1 MATGGTKPPTRAA
14 SAARATDPVSDK
26 PAVPAPAESPAPAA
40 VVSPA
45 PAVERPV
52 ERPPQPPAGRAPET
66 APQPASVSDRAPTD
80 KRPSTGYLGALWIVA
95 PLMPGLAAVVTVG
108 TYLFLP
114 TIAGVEPPTPPAYP
128 AWALIA
134 GLGATAVVW
143 FGGAFP
149 GRALVS
155 APRAQLRLYAELLER
170 TRSLRDRASTVVPGS
185 PEERAAVEEAR
196 THIEYATQELE
207 RDGSGPALRW
217 ALASGYMSV
226 LRALHRADE
235 ALIIV
240 EPTDAAVGDAL
251 HDALSL
257 EGSAIGN
264 RERLIDIVRISMHRL
279 SPGSAAAFMAA
290 VSDAPPDDKDRLS
303 ENQARE
309 ALREVRHAINEFRD
323 DRHDGLIRARNRL
336 IWTMLA
342 VGITTYLLLSL
353 ALVAGVPVK
362 YIQSVAVLYLVGAIV
377 GLFNRLRIE
386 AGQSSAVED
395 FGLSQARLV
404 VTPLVS
410 GLAAVAGVYLIAAA
424 PALLPSSAT
433 GAGAP
438 PALATVFD
446 LTANPISL
454 IYAAIFGL
462 APGSLTSRLTT
473 ASARLERDLQSTEA
487 ASPGAS
493 APDPGANP

>member
-1 MATGGTKPPTRAA
+1 MPSSRPTPA
-14 SAARATDPVSDK
+14 K
-26 PAVPAPAESPAPAA
+26 EPAVADPPPVASEPAPVVPVPAA
-40 VVSPA
+40 VVPD
-45 PAVERPV
+45 
-52 ERPPQPPAGRAPET
+52 PPPESAEPPRAPRR
-66 APQPASVSDRAPTD
+66 S
-80 KRPSTGYLGALWIVA
+80 STGYLGALWIIA
-95 PLMPGLAAVVTVG
+95 PLMAGLAAVVTIG

-114 TIAGVEPPTPPAYP
+114 TAAGVVPPTPAYP
-128 AWALIA
+128 MTALVV
-134 GLGATAVVW
+134 GVVATAVVW
-143 FGGAFP
+143 FGGAYFA
-149 GRALVS
+149 RALVS

-170 TRSLRDRASTVVPGS
+170 TRSLRDRVTTIEPAS
-185 PEERAAVEEAR
+185 PEERAAAEEAR
-196 THIEYATQELE
+196 AHIDYATEELE
-207 RDGSGPALRW
+207 GDGSGPALRW

-240 EPTDAAVGDAL
+240 EPADAAVGDAL

-264 RERLIDIVRISMHRL
+264 RERLIDIVRIAMHRL

-290 VSDAPPDDKDRLS
+290 VTDAPVHEEERIS

-336 IWTMLA
+336 VWTMLA
-342 VGITTYLLLSL
+342 VGVTTYLLLSL
-353 ALVAGVPVK
+353 ALVAAVPVI
-362 YIQSVAVLYLVGAIV
+362 YIQTVAVLYLIGAIV

-410 GLAAVAGVYLIAAA
+410 GLAAVAGVYLIAVA
-424 PALLPSSAT
+424 PVLLPT
-433 GAGAP
+433 GTTDLPTP
-438 PALATVFD
+438 PTLQEVFD
-446 LTANPISL
+446 LAANPMAL
-454 IYAAIFGL
+454 VYAAIFGL
-462 APGSLTSRLTT
+462 APGSLTSRLAM
-473 ASARLERDLQSTEA
+473 ASARLEKDLQSTEA
-487 ASPGAS
+487 ASPGTS
-493 APDPGANP
+493 ATDAGSNG

>member
-1 MATGGTKPPTRAA
+1 MPSPRPGRAPA
-14 SAARATDPVSDK
+14 PEPRGPDPAPSVAPDPV
-26 PAVPAPAESPAPAA
+26 PAAPAAPASAPAA
-40 VVSPA
+40 VTPA
-45 PAVERPV
+45 PEHVET
-52 ERPPQPPAGRAPET
+52 EPE
-66 APQPASVSDRAPTD
+66 PRRS
-80 KRPSTGYLGALWIVA
+80 STGYLGALWIIA

-114 TIAGVEPPTPPAYP
+114 TLTGVEPPTPPAYP
-128 AWALIA
+128 GLALIA
-134 GLGATAVVW
+134 GLGATALVW
-143 FGGAFP
+143 FGGAFLAK
-149 GRALVS
+149 ALVS

-170 TRSLRDRASTVVPGS
+170 TRSLRDRSSTGTPVS
-185 PEERAAVEEAR
+185 PEDHPAAEEAR
-196 THIEYATQELE
+196 THVAYATEELE
-207 RDGSGPALRW
+207 GEGAGPALRW

-279 SPGSAAAFMAA
+279 SPGSAVSFMAA
-290 VSDAPPDDKDRLS
+290 VTGAPANDAERINEK
-303 ENQARE
+303 QARE
-309 ALREVRHAINEFRD
+309 ALREVRHALNEFRD
-323 DRHDGLIRARNRL
+323 DRHEGLIRARNRL

-342 VGITTYLLLSL
+342 VGVTTYLLLSL
-353 ALVAGVPVK
+353 ALVAGVSVK
-362 YIQSVAVLYLVGAIV
+362 HIQTAAILYLVGAIV

-410 GLAAVAGVYLIAAA
+410 GLAAVAGVYLIAAL
-424 PALLPSSAT
+424 PVLLPNGSE
-433 GAGAP
+433 P
-438 PALATVFD
+438 PATAPVLSEVFD
-446 LTANPISL
+446 LATNSMAL

-462 APGSLTSRLTT
+462 APSTLTSRLSM
-473 ASARLERDLQSTEA
+473 ASARLEKDLQSTEA
-487 ASPGAS
+487 ASPSAAS
-493 APDPGANP
+493 DDTGGVG

>member
-1 MATGGTKPPTRAA
+1 
-14 SAARATDPVSDK
+14 
-26 PAVPAPAESPAPAA
+26 
-40 VVSPA
+40 
-45 PAVERPV
+45 
-52 ERPPQPPAGRAPET
+52 
-66 APQPASVSDRAPTD
+66 
-80 KRPSTGYLGALWIVA
+80 
-95 PLMPGLAAVVTVG
+95 MPGLAAVVTVG

-114 TIAGVEPPTPPAYP
+114 TAAGVEPPTPEYP
-128 AWALIA
+128 STALVV
-134 GLGATAVVW
+134 GLLATAIVW
-143 FGGAFP
+143 FGGAIV

-170 TRSLRDRASTVVPGS
+170 TRSLRDRVTTVEPAS
-185 PEERAAVEEAR
+185 PEERGATEEAR
-196 THIEYATQELE
+196 THIYYATEELQGV
-207 RDGSGPALRW
+207 GSGPALRW

-226 LRALHRADE
+226 LRSLHRADE

-264 RERLIDIVRISMHRL
+264 RERLIDIVRIAMHRL
-279 SPGSAAAFMAA
+279 SPGSAASFMAA
-290 VSDAPPDDKDRLS
+290 VSDQPADDKERLN

-309 ALREVRHAINEFRD
+309 ALREVRHALNEFRD

-336 IWTMLA
+336 VWTMLA
-342 VGITTYLLLSL
+342 VGVTTYLLLSL

-362 YIQSVAVLYLVGAIV
+362 YIQSVAVLYLIGAIV

-410 GLAAVAGVYLIAAA
+410 GLAAVAGVYLIAAL
-424 PALLPSSAT
+424 PVLLPNGST
-433 GAGAP
+433 P
-438 PALATVFD
+438 PATLPKLETVFD
-446 LTANPISL
+446 ITTNPISL
-454 IYAAIFGL
+454 VYAAIFGL
-462 APGSLTSRLTT
+462 APSQLTSRLMF
-473 ASARLERDLQSTEA
+473 ASTRLEKDLQSTEA
-487 ASPGAS
+487 ASPGIGS
-493 APDPGANP
+493 KDTEGEG

>member
-1 MATGGTKPPTRAA
+1 MPSSR
-14 SAARATDPVSDK
+14 
-26 PAVPAPAESPAPAA
+26 PAPAIEPPGPD
-40 VVSPA
+40 PA
-45 PAVERPV
+45 PAVPDPV
-52 ERPPQPPAGRAPET
+52 PVSRAPVPVAAT
-66 APQPASVSDRAPTD
+66 PVTQPVQ
-80 KRPSTGYLGALWIVA
+80 RPRGSSTGYLGALWIIA

-114 TIAGVEPPTPPAYP
+114 TAAGVEPPTPLYP
-128 AWALIA
+128 STALLV
-134 GLGATAVVW
+134 GLVVTTIVW
-143 FGGAFP
+143 FGGAIA

-170 TRSLRDRASTVVPGS
+170 ARSLNDRVMTVEPAA
-185 PEERAAVEEAR
+185 PEEKTAAEEAR
-196 THIEYATQELE
+196 THIYYTTEELQGA
-207 RDGSGPALRW
+207 GSGPALRW

-226 LRALHRADE
+226 LRSLHRADE

-264 RERLIDIVRISMHRL
+264 RERLIDIVRIAMHRL
-279 SPGSAAAFMAA
+279 SPGSAAVFMSA
-290 VSDAPPDDKDRLS
+290 VSDKPVDDKDRLN

-309 ALREVRHAINEFRD
+309 ALREVRHALNEFRD

-336 IWTMLA
+336 VWTMLA
-342 VGITTYLLLSL
+342 VGVTTYLLLSL
-353 ALVAGVPVK
+353 AIVAGVPVK
-362 YIQSVAVLYLVGAIV
+362 YIQSIAALYLIGAIV

-410 GLAAVAGVYLIAAA
+410 GLAAVAGVYLIAAL
-424 PALLPSSAT
+424 PALLPNGAT
-433 GAGAP
+433 PVPTP
-438 PALATVFD
+438 PNLETVFD
-446 LTANPISL
+446 ITANPISL
-454 IYAAIFGL
+454 VYAAIFGL
-462 APGSLTSRLTT
+462 APSQLTSRLMF
-473 ASARLERDLQSTEA
+473 ASTRLEKDIQSTEA
-487 ASPGAS
+487 ASPGT
-493 APDPGANP
+493 DGTDTGGNG

>member
-1 MATGGTKPPTRAA
+1 MPSSR
-14 SAARATDPVSDK
+14 
-26 PAVPAPAESPAPAA
+26 PAPATEPPGPG
-40 VVSPA
+40 PA
-45 PAVERPV
+45 PAVPDPAPVIGDPAPVATPAAQPVARP
-52 ERPPQPPAGRAPET
+52 R
-66 APQPASVSDRAPTD
+66 SS
-80 KRPSTGYLGALWIVA
+80 STGYLGALWIIA
-95 PLMPGLAAVVTVG
+95 PLMPGLAAIVTVA

-114 TIAGVEPPTPPAYP
+114 TVADSAAPAYP
-128 AWALIA
+128 TTAIVVGLVVTAIAWL
-134 GLGATAVVW
+134 
-143 FGGAFP
+143 GGAFV

-170 TRSLRDRASTVVPGS
+170 TRSLLDRAETVEAVS
-185 PEERAAVEEAR
+185 PQERAAADEAR
-196 THIEYATQELE
+196 THIYYATEELQGV
-207 RDGSGPALRW
+207 GSGPALRW
-217 ALASGYMSV
+217 AMASGYMSV
-226 LRALHRADE
+226 LRSLHRADE

-240 EPTDAAVGDAL
+240 EPADAAVGDAL

-257 EGSAIGN
+257 EGSAVGN
-264 RERLIDIVRISMHRL
+264 RERLIDIVRIAMHRL

-290 VSDAPPDDKDRLS
+290 VTDRADDDKERLN

-336 IWTMLA
+336 VWTMLA
-342 VGITTYLLLSL
+342 VGVTTYMLLSL
-353 ALVAGVPVK
+353 ALVAGVSVR
-362 YIQSVAVLYLVGAIV
+362 YVQTVAVLYLVGATV

-424 PALLPSSAT
+424 PVLLPTAAT
-433 GAGAP
+433 VVAKP
-438 PALATVFD
+438 PGLETVFD
-446 LTANPISL
+446 LTVNPIAL

-462 APGSLTSRLTT
+462 APGALTSRLAL
-473 ASARLERDLQSTEA
+473 ASARLEKDLQSTEA
-487 ASPGAS
+487 ASPGT
-493 APDPGANP
+493 DGADTGGNG